1 MSVVFL
7 VPCVAS
13 ASSTVDLLSQEIVY
27 GADVTE
33 NTAIKKLNVVAQN
46 VSFIYD
52 LSCGFVLSL
61 VLDEQ
66 PILLDVV

>member
-1 MSVVFL
+1 MKKTVSLFLAVVMSVVFL

-33 NTAIKKLNVVAQN
+33 NTAIKN
-46 VSFIYD
+46 
-52 LSCGFVLSL
+52 
-61 VLDEQ
+61 
-66 PILLDVV
+66 